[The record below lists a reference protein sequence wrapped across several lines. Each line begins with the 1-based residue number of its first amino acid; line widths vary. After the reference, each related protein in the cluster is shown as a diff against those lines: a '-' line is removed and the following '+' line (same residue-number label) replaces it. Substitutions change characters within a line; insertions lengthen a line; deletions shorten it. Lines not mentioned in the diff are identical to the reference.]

1 MQHAKF
7 YQDIYSRY
15 FCPRL
20 MSANMELKN
29 IVFDLGGVL
38 IDWNPRYL
46 YRSYFECE
54 SEMEYFLENVCNQQW
69 NERHDAGVSFESNA
83 RSLIERFPQYEEAI
97 RLYDTGW
104 EKMLGGEI
112 AGTLEMLHAL
122 KNRGYKVY
130 ALSNW
135 SAEKFPTALE
145 RFRFLGEMDGIVVS
159 GREKV
164 IKPDPRIFE
173 ILLERYG
180 LSARESVFID
190 DNQRNVESARRLS
203 MTGIRFETPQKL
215 SEQLV
220 RLGVL

>member
-1 MQHAKF
+1 
-7 YQDIYSRY
+7 
-15 FCPRL
+15 

-83 RSLIERFPQYEEAI
+83 RSLI
-97 RLYDTGW
+97 
-104 EKMLGGEI
+104 
-112 AGTLEMLHAL
+112 
-122 KNRGYKVY
+122 
-130 ALSNW
+130 
-135 SAEKFPTALE
+135 E